1 MAPKREL
8 RRGDYYSEI
17 QKYLAD
23 FEFHISEENIKEMPD
38 NYFKALV
45 KKQAIGA
52 AMKYLK
58 QKQSDCDKGSNIEY
72 KDLDY

>member
-1 MAPKREL
+1 MQIVLFKYIITQKEESLLFQFLMAPKCEL

-45 KKQAIGA
+45 KK
-52 AMKYLK
+52 
-58 QKQSDCDKGSNIEY
+58 
-72 KDLDY
+72 